1 MRVEE
6 PRDREPHGGRT
17 GGDGDDRTS
26 SAGRYAG
33 LGLQLLAS
41 ILIFL
46 YAGQWLDRRL
56 GGGGI
61 ITVVSVLVGF
71 AAAFYSIYRR
81 LMADQRRDDELRRR

>member
-6 PRDREPHGGRT
+6 PQDREPHGGRT
-17 GGDGDDRTS
+17 GGVGDEPAP

-46 YAGQWLDRRL
+46 YVGQWLDRRL

-81 LMADQRRDDELRRR
+81 LMADQRRDDERRRR